1 MSQAGSLITQKGI
14 IPNDFKA
21 QKFACISGGIYPKDE
36 KKKCKGNRG
45 KGNQTFFSNCSVG
58 IVLYYY
64 SETVSQRVIT

>member
-36 KKKCKGNRG
+36 KKKMQG
-45 KGNQTFFSNCSVG
+45 KQRKRKSN
-58 IVLYYY
+58 IF
-64 SETVSQRVIT
+64 Q